1 MKDPWNL
8 YERSLKLLWKI
19 LETSMKDPW
28 NFYKR
33 FLKLWWKIIETLMKD
48 PWNPL
53 ETPLETGSKGLNHLW
68 NTLETSLKSLC
79 WTHETFLNTSK
90 TLWNTFKISIH
101 FNNFFDTLLWRLL
114 QTPLK
119 TLLKHPWNAFNT
131 PLKLPYWKLFATPL
145 KLSKNTMETSSKQL

>member
-1 MKDPWNL
+1 MSYMHTSVKHFKIFF
-8 YERSLKLLWKI
+8 ETSSKLLWKI

-28 NFYKR
+28 NFYER
-33 FLKLWWKIIETLMKD
+33 FLKLWWKILETLMKD

-68 NTLETSLKSLC
+68 NTLVTSLRFLRG
-79 WTHETFLNTSK
+79 TYETFLNTSK
-90 TLWNTFKISIH
+90 ILWNTFKISIH

-119 TLLKHPWNAFNT
+119 TLLKHPWKLLEK
-131 PLKLPYWKLFATPL
+131 PLKCFQHTP
-145 KLSKNTMETSSKQL
+145 